1 MTQPRSAHLSEEA
14 LDDVLIGL
22 GSPESAAHLAECE
35 VCRGK
40 LEEFRSGVRVF
51 NQASL
56 AWSEARPMRS
66 PLSPARLKVRNAVF
80 APVGWAFAAVVLLV
94 MIGVPVW
101 NHGHRAAL
109 SNGTAPAAAIEDTPA
124 QIAQDND
131 LLRSVDEA
139 LNTSEASP
147 ISEYH
152 LSDGPQLH
160 RKARPELRTQ

>member
-1 MTQPRSAHLSEEA
+1 MTQPWSAHLSEEA

-22 GSPESAAHLAECE
+22 GSPESDAHLAECE
-35 VCRGK
+35 ACRSQ
-40 LEEFRSGVRVF
+40 LEQFRSGMRNF

-56 AWSEARPMRS
+56 AWSDARPLKS
-66 PLSPARLKVRNAVF
+66 LPARSKVRQAAF
-80 APVGWAFAAVVLLV
+80 APVGWAFATAVLLLI
-94 MIGVPVW
+94 IGVPVW
-101 NHGHRAAL
+101 RHDHRIAP
-109 SNGTAPAAAIEDTPA
+109 SNGTVPAVTIEDSPA

-139 LNTSEASP
+139 LNSSEASP

-160 RKARPELRTQ
+160 RKARPELRNQ

>member
-1 MTQPRSAHLSEEA
+1 MTKPRSAHLSEEA

-22 GSPESAAHLAECE
+22 GSPESDAHLAECE
-35 VCRGK
+35 TCRGQ
-40 LEEFRSGVRVF
+40 LEQFRSGVRVF

-56 AWSEARPMRS
+56 AWSEARPMRI
-66 PLSPARLKVRNAVF
+66 PLSPVRSKVRRAVF
-80 APVGWAFAAVVLLV
+80 APAGWALAAAVLLL
-94 MIGVPVW
+94 MIGLPMW
-101 NHGHRAAL
+101 NHDRRTAL
-109 SNGTAPAAAIEDTPA
+109 SNRTAPAAAIEDSPA

>member
-22 GSPESAAHLAECE
+22 GSPESDAHLAECE
-35 VCRGK
+35 VCRGQ
-40 LEEFRSGVRVF
+40 LEEFRSGMRVF

-66 PLSPARLKVRNAVF
+66 LRSLVRSKVRPGVF
-80 APVGWAFAAVVLLV
+80 APAGWALAAAVLLM

-101 NHGHRAAL
+101 RHDHRTAL
-109 SNGTAPAAAIEDTPA
+109 IKSTAPAAANEDSPA

-152 LSDGPQLH
+152 LSDGPQPH

>member
-1 MTQPRSAHLSEEA
+1 MTQPHSAHLSEEA

-22 GSPESAAHLAECE
+22 GSPESDAHLAECE
-35 VCRGK
+35 VCRGQ
-40 LEEFRSGVRVF
+40 LEEFRTGVRVF

-66 PLSPARLKVRNAVF
+66 PLSPARSKVHPAVF
-80 APVGWAFAAVVLLV
+80 APAGWAFAAVVLLV
-94 MIGVPVW
+94 TIGVPVW
-101 NHGHRAAL
+101 NHDHRTSP
-109 SNGTAPAAAIEDTPA
+109 SNGTAPAAAVEDSPT

-139 LNTSEASP
+139 LNASEASP
-147 ISEYH
+147 INEYH
-152 LSDGPQLH
+152 LSDGPLLH